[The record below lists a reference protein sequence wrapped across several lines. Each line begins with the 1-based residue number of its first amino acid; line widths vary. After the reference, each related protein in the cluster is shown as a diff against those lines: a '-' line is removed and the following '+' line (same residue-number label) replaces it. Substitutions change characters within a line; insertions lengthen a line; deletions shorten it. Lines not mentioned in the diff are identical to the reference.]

1 MKIADYKRPSDW
13 ELFFKHRTNY
23 IPIKLL
29 EQKYKVS
36 IDFTTVRIPEEFDN
50 IDASKD
56 VIVLNLKEQYALNE
70 AWEYFINKI
79 NRPLEDIIILSDSIY
94 PGSVFDLHNS
104 NFFFAGTWFESP
116 VNVCTQTVEPK
127 KYLFDFL
134 IGYRET
140 ELDYLYDT
148 FDDRKL
154 LHNSNLYNY
163 WKGNNPDFAD
173 MDHPLATAW
182 RNLPKSEKGFGVNG
196 EDSIDM
202 DLWASE
208 FGTDSLCLHNAW
220 TSRIVPKKAY
230 EQSLFSVNKETK
242 YFWDHHVFYQPS
254 EKSAKPLHCKR
265 IFFTLGAKH
274 ENKNYTR
281 LGFKI
286 YDHENCTWDHLDNW
300 QDRTDAFADYIASI
314 DQDYILEL
322 YAKEKQNIEHNYK
335 IVTQDWG
342 QMCLNFVI
350 DRLKIK
356 YS

>member
-23 IPIKLL
+23 IPLKLL

-56 VIVLNLKEQYALNE
+56 VIVLNLKEQFALTE

-79 NRPLEDIIILSDSIY
+79 NRPLEDIIMLSDSIY
-94 PGSVFDLHNS
+94 PGSLFDLHNP

-127 KYLFDFL
+127 KYLFDLL

-140 ELDYLYDT
+140 ELDYMYDT
-148 FDDRKL
+148 FNDRKL
-154 LHNSNLYNY
+154 LNNGNLYNY

-173 MDHPLATAW
+173 MDHPFATAW
-182 RNLPKSEKGFGVNG
+182 RNLPKFEKGFGVDEEN
-196 EDSIDM
+196 SIDI

-208 FGTDSLCLHNAW
+208 FGTDSVCLHNAW
-220 TSRIVPKKAY
+220 TSRIVPIKAY
-230 EQSLFSVNKETK
+230 EQSLFSVNRETK
-242 YFWDHHVFYQPS
+242 YFWDHHLFYQPT

-274 ENKNYTR
+274 ENKNYTQ

-300 QDRTDAFADYIASI
+300 QDRTDAFADYIATL

-335 IVTQDWG
+335 LVTQDWG
-342 QMCLNFVI
+342 QMCLNFVV